1 MSDIALLC
9 IDDERTILESLRIE
23 LETALGDN
31 YQIEMAQDADEALEV
46 LSDLLADNY
55 DVPLAIADYI
65 MPGLKGDEL
74 LQHIHALSPKT
85 RTIMLTGQADVMGV
99 TNAINYANLYRY
111 IAKPWQV
118 EDLILT
124 VREAIYSYFQEQA
137 LEERTTQLETVNQSL
152 SQAKDE
158 LENYAHTLERSEEKF
173 RQLAE
178 NIQQVFWISTPDTRQ
193 VLYAS
198 PAYEEIWGRSLE
210 SLYAD
215 IANWVQTIHPDDWE
229 ALGATLKRQTRTGTG
244 YDIEYRIVRPDGAIR
259 WIRDRSFPI
268 RDKSGVVYR
277 MAGIADDITQR
288 KQAER
293 EREHLL
299 ARLSRLN
306 QELEEANQQLA
317 SHSHTLE
324 QKVEARTAALNT
336 ARERILAQ
344 EKLASLGTLTAGVAH
359 ELRNPLNFVKN
370 FAEGSIELARDLL
383 EELQPA
389 LDALEPETRTLAETL
404 ITDLQD
410 NATTIHDHSQRAAQ
424 IIDSMMQHTPSN
436 AQNVSSQPIA
446 LNSLLARAIKLVYH
460 SHQDRDSN
468 FDLSIQTDYGM
479 DADTIEGIP
488 GNLMRAF
495 INLFDNACDTMRQK
509 QKQRQDYTPTL
520 AIATRFR
527 EDGVEIRIRDNGCG
541 IDPEIRGK
549 ILDPFFTT
557 KPPGEGTGLG
567 LSLTHDIIVK
577 QHRGTLNFDTQPGEF
592 TEIVLKLPLNLK

>member
-46 LSDLLADNY
+46 LCDLLADNY

-215 IANWVQTIHPDDWE
+215 IANWLQTIHPDDWE

-293 EREHLL
+293 ER
-299 ARLSRLN
+299 
-306 QELEEANQQLA
+306 
-317 SHSHTLE
+317 
-324 QKVEARTAALNT
+324 
-336 ARERILAQ
+336 
-344 EKLASLGTLTAGVAH
+344 
-359 ELRNPLNFVKN
+359 
-370 FAEGSIELARDLL
+370 
-383 EELQPA
+383 
-389 LDALEPETRTLAETL
+389 
-404 ITDLQD
+404 
-410 NATTIHDHSQRAAQ
+410 
-424 IIDSMMQHTPSN
+424 
-436 AQNVSSQPIA
+436 
-446 LNSLLARAIKLVYH
+446 
-460 SHQDRDSN
+460 
-468 FDLSIQTDYGM
+468 
-479 DADTIEGIP
+479 
-488 GNLMRAF
+488 
-495 INLFDNACDTMRQK
+495 
-509 QKQRQDYTPTL
+509 
-520 AIATRFR
+520 
-527 EDGVEIRIRDNGCG
+527 
-541 IDPEIRGK
+541 
-549 ILDPFFTT
+549 
-557 KPPGEGTGLG
+557 
-567 LSLTHDIIVK
+567 
-577 QHRGTLNFDTQPGEF
+577 
-592 TEIVLKLPLNLK
+592 